1 MIILSREKESNFK
14 EIEYSVDKLTKYPDD
29 TDCTGGVFFIL
40 RDYMKYM
47 LESTYDNNNS
57 VFMFMDFKKMNVTF
71 FDFYE
76 KGTRMN
82 LVVFDII
89 ECIPVEITRESYD
102 FKEFL
107 NINYSRNS
115 IVYRYELETIL
126 NYLLEDVVKEIPPS
140 FLKNGY
146 NIQNIISS
154 ESKGVNLKEEINER
168 IKVHCYSCTF

>member
-1 MIILSREKESNFK
+1 MIILSRERELDFK
-14 EIEYSVDKLTKYPDD
+14 EIEYPVDKLTKSPDN
-29 TDCTGGVFFIL
+29 TDRTGGVFFIL
-40 RDYMKYM
+40 RDYMKYT
-47 LESTYDNNNS
+47 LESTYDNNNA

-89 ECIPVEITRESYD
+89 ERIPVEIARESYD

-107 NINYSRNS
+107 NMNYGKNS

-126 NYLLEDVVKEIPPS
+126 NYLLEDVVKETSPS

-146 NIQNIISS
+146 NIQNIILS
-154 ESKGVNLKEEINER
+154 ESKGGQKWVMY
-168 IKVHCYSCTF
+168 VF

>member
-1 MIILSREKESNFK
+1 MIILSRERELDFK
-14 EIEYSVDKLTKYPDD
+14 EIEYPVDKLTKYPDD
-29 TDCTGGVFFIL
+29 TDRTGGVFFIL
-40 RDYMKYM
+40 RDYMKYT

-82 LVVFDII
+82 LVVFDIV
-89 ECIPVEITRESYD
+89 ERIPVEITRESYD

-107 NINYSRNS
+107 NINYGSNS

-126 NYLLEDVVKEIPPS
+126 NYLLEDVVKETPSS

-146 NIQNIISS
+146 NIQNTILS
-154 ESKGVNLKEEINER
+154 ESKGGNKWKN
-168 IKVHCYSCTF
+168 